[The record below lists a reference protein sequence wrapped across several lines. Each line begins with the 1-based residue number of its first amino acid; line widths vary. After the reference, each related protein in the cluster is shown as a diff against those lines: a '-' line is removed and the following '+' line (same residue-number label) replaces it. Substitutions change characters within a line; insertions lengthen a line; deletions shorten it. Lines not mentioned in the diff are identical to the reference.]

1 MGEIKTI
8 GCDCERIFELKSH
21 LVIIIENI
29 LSIMHV
35 NNLLYVFKK
44 KKYLYLVKSSFLLTF

>member
-8 GCDCERIFELKSH
+8 GCDCERVFELKIH

-35 NNLLYVFKK
+35 NNLLYVFLKK
-44 KKYLYLVKSSFLLTF
+44 KIFVSR